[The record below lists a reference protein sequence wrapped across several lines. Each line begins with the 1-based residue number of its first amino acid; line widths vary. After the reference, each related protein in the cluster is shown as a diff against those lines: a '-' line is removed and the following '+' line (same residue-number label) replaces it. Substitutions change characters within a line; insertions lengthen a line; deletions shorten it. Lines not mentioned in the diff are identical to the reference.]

1 MLEVRCQ
8 VLITKNRN
16 SGKNVYL
23 LIVKKILLY
32 MFDTNFT
39 FVFLIVGNEFVCV
52 IYTDVF
58 HTK

>member
-1 MLEVRCQ
+1 M
-8 VLITKNRN
+8 
-16 SGKNVYL
+16 SSAHYL
-23 LIVKKILLY
+23 LIVKKIVLY